1 MSERWGPWL
10 LPVGHPERAPQFRSL
25 AALCSIYGRHDLV
38 FALRGAETEE
48 AAAEAAS
55 RLLADVPAL
64 WRRKIVSTFGAVTY
78 QKAKSQPTNSRPVS
92 RQASSTP

>member
-38 FALRGAETEE
+38 GALRGAETGD
-48 AAAEAAS
+48 AAAEDAS

-78 QKAKSQPTNSRPVS
+78 RQTKSQAANSRH
-92 RQASSTP
+92 A